1 MHRNAI
7 KTAALLAGLAGLL
20 IVAGRLL
27 GGAGGAIVGF
37 GLGLAL
43 VAGSYWG
50 SDRLAIRAARAAPLE
65 DPRYRWVHDDLA
77 ELAARAEMVAPR
89 LYLIPASEPN
99 AFATGRNERTAV
111 VAVTAG
117 LLEQLDRDEV
127 RAVLAHEL
135 GHVRNRDILIVS
147 IAAAVA
153 TGISMIAN
161 LAMWSSLLGGT
172 SDDDEG
178 PGPIGIL
185 LAALVAPIAATLL
198 QLAVSRSREFEA
210 DRTAAA
216 LLGTGE
222 PLARALRRIA
232 DMARRSAMAV
242 NPTLASAYII
252 NPLAG
257 RTTSFAQ
264 LFQTHPA
271 TEQRVARLL
280 APIPAR
286 AR

>member
-27 GGAGGAIVGF
+27 GGTGGAIVGF
-37 GLGLAL
+37 ALGMIL
-43 VAGSYWG
+43 VTGSYWG
-50 SDRLAIRAARAAPLE
+50 SDRLAIRAARAVPLE
-65 DPRYRWVHDDLA
+65 EPRFRWVHDDLA
-77 ELAARAEMVAPR
+77 ELAARTGMAVPR
-89 LYLIPASEPN
+89 LYLIPAPEPN

-172 SDDDEG
+172 SDDEDS

-210 DRTAAA
+210 DRTAAS

-222 PLARALRRIA
+222 PLARALVAIEER
-232 DMARRSAMAV
+232 ARRSPMAV
-242 NPTLASAYII
+242 NPTQASAYII
-252 NPLAG
+252 NPLTG
-257 RTTSFAQ
+257 RTTSFAR

-271 TEQRVARLL
+271 TEQRIARLL
-280 APIPAR
+280 APIPAD

>member
-7 KTAALLAGLAGLL
+7 KTAVLLAGLAGLL
-20 IVAGRLL
+20 IVAGRLVGGT
-27 GGAGGAIVGF
+27 GGAVVGF
-37 GLGLAL
+37 ALGLAL

-50 SDRLAIRAARAAPLE
+50 SDRIAIRAARAVPLE
-65 DPRYRWVHDDLA
+65 QPRFRWVHDDLA
-77 ELAARAEMVAPR
+77 DLAARAEIPVPR
-89 LYLIPASEPN
+89 LYLTPAPEPN

-111 VAVTAG
+111 IAVTAG
-117 LLEQLDRDEV
+117 LLEQLDRGEV

-135 GHVRNRDILIVS
+135 GHIRNRDILIVS

-172 SDDDEG
+172 SDDDDS
-178 PGPIGIL
+178 PGPVGIL
-185 LAALVAPIAATLL
+185 LAAIVAPIAATLL

-222 PLARALRRIA
+222 PLAGALRRI
-232 DMARRSAMAV
+232 DHMARRSPMAV

-257 RTTSFAQ
+257 RTTRFAQ
-264 LFQTHPA
+264 LFQTHPP

-280 APIPAR
+280 APIPAMVR
-286 AR
+286 